1 MGHLSVKK
9 DDIDSINRH
18 YEECKKAQEPYVICK
33 RRRTKADVDFDH
45 ILFDKSVDNVLKDNR
60 EEIVSKAIEIF
71 NKHSSKGAKYNVS
84 AGVISFRNLEVNQA
98 EQAASEVFDMIS
110 EVVNR
115 SR

>member
-1 MGHLSVKK
+1 MGYLSVKNG
-9 DDIDSINRH
+9 DFNSINKH
-18 YEECKKAQEPYVICK
+18 YVECQEAQKPYVICK

-45 ILFDKSVDNVLKDNR
+45 ISFDTPVDNVLNDNR

-71 NKHSSKGAKYNVS
+71 NKYSSKGSKYDVS
-84 AGVISFRNLEVNQA
+84 ACLISFSNLEISHA
-98 EQAASEVFDMIS
+98 EQAASEVFYMIS